1 MKQPRDNASP
11 AEPGPWSPGTAA
23 LWISVA
29 ISAFGLLQEAHGLLW
44 REWRWLWAVLAVAAL
59 FAGALRSATLRR
71 LTFRPWALALCG
83 FELLTG
89 ILAIRSWSGAVD
101 LLPTAL
107 FGATFLLGTVAT
119 MPRRGQA
126 LVVALAATTFV
137 FTFGLAD
144 YFNVEQ
150 PWRAKNDTIV
160 AGIFGQRNTLM
171 MFGALLLGPLV
182 WCARRAKA
190 RWARIWSALLAIVA
204 VALPF
209 TEQSLTA
216 WIALGCGAAC
226 AACSAILA
234 ARRIKPPVK
243 AALVGAVVLAGA
255 LDLASHD
262 AGHFYRSK
270 ASSFLSRTEIY
281 TAAWRAGAESVP
293 WGEGLGGFARVSS
306 VLRPNDTLSG
316 IPHAGS
322 VASGAHNHWLQAWAE
337 RGVPGTL
344 ASALFALL
352 ALLGVANALRK
363 GNPLFSVLLCVTAL
377 MALVHASFDLSTHAF
392 PTTCALFGL
401 LCGVAAAQLPG
412 SWQERCDALLARKL
426 PAVRLQQ
433 AVCGALALL
442 ALYGLF
448 LAQQRVRSEEAAK
461 QATYAKAVTPGASVK
476 GVAEALRIDEKNPFP
491 RWLLIGFLRSNGLLD
506 DAAAHLDYL
515 EKISGDRFPIA
526 AERAEI
532 AAARQ
537 DWEALLAQSER
548 TLKVHALW
556 DNRAWTLRALALA
569 HLERCD
575 EFAQVKRDGR
585 RWSWNP
591 DDPGSAPVRILVPQ
605 PELRDRTPMVRDLQT
620 LEMLSCPYRDPV
632 ALDSA
637 KPENAP
643 EETAEREDSRQE
655 ERKAAPLPEF
665 RPSDADKVPLLGKR

>member
-1 MKQPRDNASP
+1 MEQPRNNASA
-11 AEPGPWSPGTAA
+11 AEPRPRAPGGAA
-23 LWISVA
+23 LWIAVA
-29 ISAFGLLQEAHGLLW
+29 IAAFGLLQETHGLFW
-44 REWRWLWAVLAVAAL
+44 REWRWLWAVLAAAAL
-59 FAGALRSATLRR
+59 FAGTLRSAAARGPV
-71 LTFRPWALALCG
+71 FRPWALALCG
-83 FELLTG
+83 LELLTG

-119 MPRRGQA
+119 MPKKGQA
-126 LVVALAATTFV
+126 LVVVLAAATFV
-137 FTFGLAD
+137 FAFGLAD
-144 YFNVEQ
+144 YFNVAQ

-182 WCARRAKA
+182 WCARRAESLPL
-190 RWARIWSALLAIVA
+190 RIWSAVLALVA
-204 VALPF
+204 AALPF

-216 WIALGCGAAC
+216 WIALAVGAGCAAC
-226 AACSAILA
+226 AVVLA

-255 LDLASHD
+255 LLLASD
-262 AGHFYRSK
+262 AAGRMFREK

-281 TAAWRAGAESVP
+281 TAARNAGMESVP

-316 IPHAGS
+316 IPHTGS

-337 RGVPGTL
+337 RGVPGT
-344 ASALFALL
+344 AVAGLFTLL

-363 GNPLFSVLLCVTAL
+363 KEPLFSVLLCVTAL

-401 LCGVAAAQLPG
+401 LCGVAAAQLPC
-412 SWQERCDALLARKL
+412 SWQEKWDALLSRKI
-426 PAVRLQQ
+426 PPVRMQQ
-433 AVCGALALL
+433 IVCAGLALL

-448 LAQQRVRSEEAAK
+448 LAQRRVRSEEAAK
-461 QATYAKAVTPGASVK
+461 EATYAMAVAPGSSVK
-476 GVAEALRIDEKNPFP
+476 GVAQALEIDEKNPLP
-491 RWLLIGFLRSNGLLD
+491 RWLLVGFLRSNGLLD

-526 AERAEI
+526 GERAEI
-532 AAARQ
+532 AAARKEWDAVLGQ
-537 DWEALLAQSER
+537 SGKAL
-548 TLKVHALW
+548 KINALW
-556 DNRAWTLRALALA
+556 NNRMWTLRALALA

-575 EFAQVKRDGR
+575 EFARVKRDGR

-591 DDPGSAPVRILVPQ
+591 DDPSSAPVRILVQQ
-605 PELRDRTPMVRDLQT
+605 PELRDRPPLVRDLQT
-620 LEMLSCPYRDPV
+620 LEMLSCPYEDPV
-632 ALDSA
+632 ALDVA
-637 KPENAP
+637 QTEA
-643 EETAEREDSRQE
+643 ELAERAAREK
-655 ERKAAPLPEF
+655 ERTTADPLPEF
-665 RPSDADKVPLLGKR
+665 QPGDADKAPLLGKR